1 MCAWLATNIKFMQRR
16 RKSNDRTR
24 MPRFNASL
32 NKREAIRWRVPT
44 IIIPSLME
52 DYYPRL

>member
-1 MCAWLATNIKFMQRR
+1 MCAWLATTYIFMQRR

-24 MPRFNASL
+24 VPRFNASL
-32 NKREAIRWRVPT
+32 NKGEAIRWRVPT